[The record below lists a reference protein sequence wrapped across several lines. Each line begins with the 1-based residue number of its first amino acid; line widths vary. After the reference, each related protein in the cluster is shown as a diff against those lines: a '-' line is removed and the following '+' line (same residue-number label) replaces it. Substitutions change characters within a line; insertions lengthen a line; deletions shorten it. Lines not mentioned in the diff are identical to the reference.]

1 MRTEREVQGGNK
13 RKVERGQGKRKDREM
28 ERWRKV
34 RQEGKAIKAK
44 EKVRGRGGGERRG
57 GQGSAERAA
66 LGEARGSSGRFPARG
81 LESAGAPCSVG
92 SGSGCGV
99 LGPGGAAVPAAAT
112 AWRPRGLAERGPAV
126 HAKGA
131 RRRAR
136 AHLYF
141 AAGSR
146 QPRPGAGLALAP
158 PLGHR
163 GLGGLA
169 TRETG
174 PLYPSSLVRVS
185 GTHAPGAAPRGGER
199 AGEGEGATRATG
211 FNP

>member
-1 MRTEREVQGGNK
+1 M
-13 RKVERGQGKRKDREM
+13 
-28 ERWRKV
+28 RKV
-34 RQEGKAIKAK
+34 RQGVKVIKAK
-44 EKVRGRGGGERRG
+44 EKVRGRGGEDGRG
-57 GQGSAERAA
+57 QKSAERAA
-66 LGEARGSSGRFPARG
+66 LGEARGVSRLFWARG
-81 LESAGAPCSVG
+81 LEAAGAPSSVR
-92 SGSGCGV
+92 SGSGRGV
-99 LGPGGAAVPAAAT
+99 LGPGGAAVPAVAT
-112 AWRPRGLAERGPAV
+112 ARRPQGKAARGLAV

-174 PLYPSSLVRVS
+174 PLFPLLSRAGLRDRRSRR
-185 GTHAPGAAPRGGER
+185 GAERRRGGWGGGR
-199 AGEGEGATRATG
+199 GHPGHG
-211 FNP
+211 F